1 MSMLRLVYAYA
12 YAGTAGQVT
21 YAYADAPLAH
31 MHMLMLGTCS
41 CISGHRGAG
50 LDIKD
55 VRYVINYDMPGCCED
70 YVHRIGRTGRAG
82 TTGQVTDAHAYA
94 PLDTTRAHVCAQAGT
109 CPCLCGHRWAGRLCL
124 C

>member
-31 MHMLMLGTCS
+31 MHMLMLGTCW

-55 VRYVINYDMPGCCED
+55 VRYVINLNPK
-70 YVHRIGRTGRAG
+70 
-82 TTGQVTDAHAYA
+82 
-94 PLDTTRAHVCAQAGT
+94 P
-109 CPCLCGHRWAGRLCL
+109 
-124 C
+124 